1 MLAKISDA
9 PFDSKDWIFEIKWD
23 GYRAIAEIAGSQT
36 KLYSRNG
43 LSFENKYPEIYHAL
57 TTVKSNIVV
66 DGEIVVLDKEG
77 KPSFQL
83 LQQYS
88 SGGGE
93 SITYYVFD
101 LLFVNGESVQQK
113 TQLERKALLKE
124 LLPDNDWVKYC
135 EHIDNKGTKFFGQ
148 AEKLGLEGII
158 AKKKHAAYEE
168 GRRTGNWLKIRNVL
182 MEEAVIA
189 GFTAPR
195 NSRKFFGAL
204 VLGIYNDGELTYIGH
219 TGTGFNDKSL
229 KELHREMSK
238 LVTDV
243 NPFNG
248 PVKVNAPVTWIKP
261 ELVCNIKYTEI
272 TGEGIRRHPVFLGLR
287 EDKDAAEVTGDIPAD
302 ITEEKTD
309 NNMKKGTIKTKA
321 SLTNLDKVYWPDE
334 GYTKGDVLD
343 YYNSV
348 YKYIIPHLKGRPQSL
363 KRTPNGIKGKSF
375 FHKDAGEYAPDF
387 VDTYSV
393 YSDSADKTIDYLV
406 CNNKDTLL
414 YIANLGCIEI
424 NPWNSKVSKPDKPD
438 YVVLD
443 LDPSDKNTFDDVVE
457 CALVMNEIL
466 TRGGCLSYCKTSG
479 ATGLHIYIPLNA
491 KYTYEQA
498 RTFAQIVAS
507 ITQEQLPET
516 TTLERSLSK
525 RKKNHIYIDYLQNKE
540 GATLSCPYSLRPKP
554 GAPVS
559 MPLDWKEVKMGMS
572 PTDFNIKNALQRI
585 DKKGDIF
592 LPVLKKGIDMHA
604 VLDALSE

>member
-1 MLAKISDA
+1 MLAKISDE

-23 GYRAIAEIAGSQT
+23 GYRAIAEIAGSKT

-43 LSFENKYPEIYHAL
+43 LSFENKYPEIYQAL
-57 TTVKSNIVV
+57 TTIKANIVV

-77 KPSFQL
+77 KPGFQL
-83 LQQYS
+83 LQQYNPG
-88 SGGGE
+88 SGE
-93 SITYYVFD
+93 LITYYVFD
-101 LLFVNGESVQQK
+101 VLLVNGESVQHK

-135 EHIDNKGTKFFGQ
+135 DHIDSKGTKFFSQ
-148 AEKLGLEGII
+148 AQKLGLEGII
-158 AKKKHAAYEE
+158 AKKKQASYEE

-195 NSRKFFGAL
+195 KSRKYFGAL
-204 VLGIYNDGELTYIGH
+204 VLGIYKKGKLTYIGH

-229 KELHREMSK
+229 KELHTRMSK

-243 NPFNG
+243 NPFSG
-248 PVKVNAPVTWIKP
+248 PVKVNAAVTWLKP

-287 EDKDAAEVTGDIPAD
+287 EDKEAEEVTGDIPAD
-302 ITEEKTD
+302 TTEVRTN
-309 NNMKKGTIKTKA
+309 NNMKKGTIRTKA
-321 SLTNLDKVYWPDE
+321 SLTNLDKIYWPDE
-334 GYTKGDVLD
+334 GFTKGDVLN

-348 YKYIIPHLKGRPQSL
+348 YKYIIRHLKGRPQSL

-375 FHKDAGEYAPDF
+375 FHKDAGENAPDF
-387 VDTYSV
+387 VDTYPV

-414 YIANLGCIEI
+414 YIANLGCIEM
-424 NPWNSKVSKPDKPD
+424 NPWNSRVSQPDKPD

-443 LDPSDKNTFDDVVE
+443 LDPSDKNTFDEVVE

-466 TRGGCLSYCKTSG
+466 TRAGCPSFCKTSG
-479 ATGLHIYIPLNA
+479 STGLHIYIPLNA

-498 RTFAQIVAS
+498 RAFAQIVAS
-507 ITQEQLPET
+507 ITQERLPGT

-525 RKKNHIYIDYLQNKE
+525 RKKNHIYLDYLQNKE

-559 MPLDWKEVKMGMS
+559 MPLDWKEVKPGLS
-572 PTDFNIKNALQRI
+572 PTDFNIKNALSRI
-585 DKKGDIF
+585 EKKGDIF
-592 LPVLKKGIDMHA
+592 LPVLKKGIDMQA
-604 VLDALSE
+604 VLGALSD